1 MKNKSNL
8 FIWIVLVVILVIIF
22 APKFIILAQRSQAAV
37 TQGYYIEQSLL
48 RFLLGFTIGMGS
60 SGLLDGLHP
69 FNQLRAGKQ
78 LIDLLNTLAT
88 SLVIFIP
95 VHLIFMVISTIA
107 LRLAEWISNPLFH
120 SQHTFWTMVLFS
132 FIAWMVGFWLGYAI
146 QSIPRIH
153 KYMESINPAPEKQK
167 ESVIP
172 SIERIERPVR
182 HLDDLQAIR
191 VYCHAEAV
199 EWWKTNELESAICD
213 KCNGP
218 VRRNSGYLI
227 GRSLYCG
234 LCEDMFS
241 EEYRNYLIRDPN
253 FYGQGVLE
261 KARKRLLES

>member
-1 MKNKSNL
+1 MKNRTNL
-8 FIWIVLVVILVIIF
+8 FIWIILVLILAIIF
-22 APKFIILAQRSQAAV
+22 GPKFIILAQRSQTAV

-48 RFLLGFTIGMGS
+48 RFLLGFLLGMTS
-60 SGLLDGLHP
+60 TTATADFQP
-69 FNQLRAGKQ
+69 FKQLKAGKQ
-78 LIDLLNTLAT
+78 LKDFLNLIVA
-88 SLVIFIP
+88 SLVFFIL
-95 VHLIFMVISTIA
+95 VHLIFMVVSTLA

-120 SQHTFWTMVLFS
+120 SQHTFWTMVMFS

-146 QSIPRIH
+146 QAIPGVH
-153 KYMESINPAPEKQK
+153 KTIVETVPATEKPK
-167 ESVIP
+167 EVVDRVIERSAIP
-172 SIERIERPVR
+172 SRYV
-182 HLDDLQAIR
+182 DDMQAIR
-191 VYCHAEAV
+191 AYCHAEAV